1 MSSRAFSLVLAF
13 LLVSCGAPEGP
24 LDRDVEVRVEGIG
37 IDRASEMPVVVLE
50 ERLGGRQLPIWIG
63 AAEARSIA
71 FEMDQVELPRPNTH
85 DLAERLLTRLEAKL
99 ERVVVTELRQ
109 GTYFAVLVVM
119 TPGRRLEIDARPS
132 DAISIALRAEAP
144 IYVRETLLADED
156 PFSIDGEDGRVS
168 L

>member
-1 MSSRAFSLVLAF
+1 
-13 LLVSCGAPEGP
+13 
-24 LDRDVEVRVEGIG
+24 
-37 IDRASEMPVVVLE
+37 
-50 ERLGGRQLPIWIG
+50 
-63 AAEARSIA
+63 
-71 FEMDQVELPRPNTH
+71 MDLPRPNTH
-85 DLAERLLTRLEAKL
+85 DLAQRLLSRLEAKL

-109 GTYFAVLVVM
+109 GTYFAVLVVT

-156 PFSIDGEDGRVS
+156 PFAIDGEDGRVS